1 MELLEPITIILPK
14 LKTVLLAIVPL
25 GFLIFIHELGH
36 FLAAKRAGI
45 KVNIFSIGFGP
56 KLFGVEYDGTEYRLS
71 VLPFGGYVMME
82 GEKPD

>member
-45 KVNIFSIGFGP
+45 KVTSSLSVSVQNYLGLNTTGQNIGFRCCHSAA
-56 KLFGVEYDGTEYRLS
+56 T
-71 VLPFGGYVMME
+71 
-82 GEKPD
+82 